1 MTVRIAMVNS
11 LTRFGDGAYDANV
24 ANAAAYVAEAARRG
38 ARLVCLPESYPGE
51 WRSPVTRTPLR
62 ELQEMARANGI
73 YVVGGFTE
81 PIDGHASRCYNTL
94 VLLAPDG
101 EEVGRYR
108 RTTPSH
114 APWIYRGGEYWDF
127 DWTPA
132 DELPVFDTEFGRVG
146 LLMCSEVYA
155 PELARILALKG
166 AEIILLPAGL
176 ISPVRDTSGYGG
188 ALYETWRTLA
198 WARAIENL
206 ACTALCSN
214 VTTEGGKAFTLVCS
228 PEQVLLE
235 EHDEGVHCAELDIDR
250 VRWLREE
257 QDRTT
262 PGESPW
268 RTKPGTLRDWRRKEV
283 LVANP
288 VLIEG

>member
-1 MTVRIAMVNS
+1 MTVRIAMVNP
-11 LTRFGDGAYDANV
+11 LTRFGAGAFETNV
-24 ANAAAYVAEAARRG
+24 AAAADYVREAARQG
-38 ARLVCLPESYPGE
+38 ADLVCLPESYPGE
-51 WRSPVTRTPLR
+51 WRAPITRTPVR
-62 ELQEMARANGI
+62 ELRDMARDNGV
-73 YVVGGFTE
+73 YVVGGFAE
-81 PIDGHASRCYNTL
+81 PIDGHTSRCYNTL

-101 EEVGRYR
+101 TEAGRYR
-108 RTTPSH
+108 RTVPSH
-114 APWIYRGGEYWDF
+114 APWIYRGGDYWDF

-132 DELPVFDTEFGRVG
+132 DELPVFDTELGRVG

-166 AEIILLPAGL
+166 AELILLPAGL
-176 ISPVRDTSGYGG
+176 ISPVRDASGYGG

-214 VTTEGGKAFTLVCS
+214 VSAAGGKALTMVCS

-250 VRWLREE
+250 VRWLRDE

-268 RTKPGTLRDWRRKEV
+268 RTKPGTLRDWRRKEL
-283 LVANP
+283 LVENP